1 MGLFSNVPTS
11 KKAKAVGDKV
21 MGFSHELKCI
31 IVSHQC
37 VDFSK
42 VNLGGLEYALFM
54 YDLDCYRE
62 AMTTKYSGFYIE
74 SIIRTIFIG
83 MESNMRKAGN
93 NIADGYLF
101 NMYVKLSNS
110 LYQVFITARKEG
122 LDGFY
127 AIAKYLCSDECGMNE
142 EAIEKNSPLITEIE
156 NHFRKI
162 ANLPASTI

>member
-1 MGLFSNVPTS
+1 MRLFVNVPTS
-11 KKAKAVGDKV
+11 KKTKAVGDRI
-21 MGFSHELKCI
+21 MRFSHDLKCI

-37 VDFSK
+37 VDFQK

-62 AMTTKYSGFYIE
+62 AMITKYSRFYIE
-74 SIIRTIFIG
+74 STIRAIFLVIEG
-83 MESNMRKAGN
+83 NLRKAGN
-93 NIADGYLF
+93 NIADGYIF

-110 LYQVFITARKEG
+110 LYQIFITAKKEG

-142 EAIEKNSPLITEIE
+142 EAIEKNAPLITEIA

-162 ANLPASTI
+162 ANLPATDI